1 MIELTD
7 TTRAHV
13 RTGIIAATF
22 AFAIAIGLLVLHDS
36 YTAIANQASEREA
49 NRWADSSRAHAREAD
64 SLQRGWDSTNAELA
78 KTRVQYAP
86 VVAKVRQFAQSL
98 VVDTSS
104 RNHVAEIRLTDAA
117 NLSAREP
124 LDTVSMATIL
134 RAASIRCR
142 TSCRGS
148 SSIGGRRRHI
158 SRSSKTVSQAITGA
172 SCARPASSSP
182 HGGTRTTPIAWRYAR
197 CVAQFGL
204 VPAEVRHRDRRCR
217 HGWRCLS
224 REQGSG
230 AGHWQARTHALA
242 RVLAAHRL
250 ADHHPC
256 DPQRH

>member
-134 RAASIRCR
+134 RRGVDPVPYIVPRFIVDRWQEATHLALVEDSVSGDYWRQLREASIIISAWRNTHHADSLEIR
-142 TSCRGS
+142 ALR
-148 SSIGGRRRHI
+148 
-158 SRSSKTVSQAITGA
+158 SRSSGWCQRKCGIAIGVVGTAGAVYLASKAAALVTGK
-172 SCARPASSSP
+172 
-182 HGGTRTTPIAWRYAR
+182 HGLTLS
-197 CVAQFGL
+197 L
-204 VPAEVRHRDRRCR
+204 VF
-217 HGWRCLS
+217 
-224 REQGSG
+224 
-230 AGHWQARTHALA
+230 
-242 RVLAAHRL
+242 
-250 ADHHPC
+250 
-256 DPQRH
+256 